1 MIKEEEIGGSC
12 GTRGRVLVGNTVGK
26 RPLGRP
32 RSRLEDNIG
41 MMFQVRCAA
50 KYYLK
55 VSMIFMGELSFRF
68 HAKDLMTKPYLMVTN
83 TKAYGTNL
91 TCLRSVV
98 KLHLI
103 NSRENKKYLRNF
115 D

>member
-1 MIKEEEIGGSC
+1 M
-12 GTRGRVLVGNTVGK
+12 
-26 RPLGRP
+26 
-32 RSRLEDNIG
+32 
-41 MMFQVRCAA
+41 A
-50 KYYLK
+50 
-55 VSMIFMGELSFRF
+55 ELSFRF
-68 HAKDLMTKPYLMVTN
+68 HTKDLMTELRLFVTN

-91 TCLRSVV
+91 TCVRSVV